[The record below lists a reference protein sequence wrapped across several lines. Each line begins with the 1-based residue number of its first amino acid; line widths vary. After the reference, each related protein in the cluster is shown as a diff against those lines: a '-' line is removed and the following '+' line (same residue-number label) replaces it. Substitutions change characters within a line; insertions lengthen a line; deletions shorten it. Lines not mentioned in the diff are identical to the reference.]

1 MKRRPLGF
9 RDCLLTL
16 LVVCSLPAVALPQNR
31 PAPVTVPNAPSYDA
45 PSFAAELR
53 ALTSEINEA
62 HDSPAKLDSVK
73 QHLAPKWVV
82 TTPEGHYEISSEP
95 LRSLLST
102 AEKEAAT
109 RHQPAREAQTWV
121 ADLLKQVQ
129 GYERQTAAHSPDA
142 RLKLDEILRRR
153 EFKTVH
159 PPTAWELFRERMNEW
174 LLRFFQRLF
183 DSIARHPLGAKVLF
197 WMILLGAVAWLA
209 TMLFRFWSRL
219 ERFEEM
225 QTIGT
230 VASRRSWQ
238 EWIRA
243 ARAAAERGDFR
254 EAVHSTYWAGI
265 AYLQES
271 GAVSPDRT
279 RTPREYLG
287 LLSTSDGGATPIEP
301 KQRESLAAL
310 TSRLERIWYGLR
322 PASADDFRDCLQRV
336 EELGCRLP

>member
-1 MKRRPLGF
+1 M
-9 RDCLLTL
+9 
-16 LVVCSLPAVALPQNR
+16 
-31 PAPVTVPNAPSYDA
+31 
-45 PSFAAELR
+45 
-53 ALTSEINEA
+53 
-62 HDSPAKLDSVK
+62 K

-95 LRSLLST
+95 LRTLLST
-102 AEKEAAT
+102 AEKGAAT
-109 RHQPAREAQTWV
+109 RRQPTSEAQTWV

-183 DSIARHPLGAKVLF
+183 EGIARHPLGAKALF
-197 WMILLGAVAWLA
+197 WLILLGAVAWLA

-271 GAVSPDRT
+271 GAVAPDRT